1 MARARVVFIG
11 AKVAPGNPTEIAAMY
26 KSILA
31 ATALALAASAV
42 PAAAYDR
49 DYQYNKGYS
58 QGYSTRYAKGD
69 HDRRV
74 HAERRWWNHRDH
86 DYAYRHH
93 HRRHWW
99 QRYYGWNR

>member
-1 MARARVVFIG
+1 VDVIG
-11 AKVAPGNPTEIAAMY
+11 AKAAPGNPTEIAAMY

-42 PAAAYDR
+42 PAAAYER
-49 DYQYNKGYS
+49 DYQHSKGYS
-58 QGYSTRYAKGD
+58 QGYSNKYAKGD

-74 HAERRWWNHRDH
+74 HTERRWWNYDRDH
-86 DYAYRHH
+86 DDHAYRHHH